1 MSDIEETLAWHIL
14 IARLPAP
21 EREVRF
27 HPTRKW
33 RFDFA
38 WREQRLAVEVEGGT
52 WAGGRHTRGEG
63 FAEDCTKYNAATL
76 AGWRVL
82 RFTSEM
88 VESGEAVQAIEQAL
102 GGTP

>member
-14 IARLPAP
+14 VARLPAP

-63 FAEDCTKYNAATL
+63 FAEDAEKYNAAVL
-76 AGWRVL
+76 LGWSVL
-82 RFTSEM
+82 RFTSAM
-88 VESGEAVQAIEQAL
+88 VEDGTAVATIERFLAGRQ
-102 GGTP
+102 